1 MEYSIALN
9 TIVYLM
15 LFLFPGI
22 LFRKFYFWAAHSKQ
36 FDQGNLFERFLW
48 TMLLSIVL
56 LAAVISLFLFLRL
69 LGLPLLDS
77 LSYSTIKAIF
87 DSLSSNELPSETEI
101 ENSYFDFFTFISALY
116 LLSVILG
123 LLSYMLN
130 AKLLKFFKYNNYW
143 ENVLKGTYKKK
154 RKDSKLF
161 YGYTEADALVET
173 GEGTKLYSGKV
184 VDYFLSQQ
192 ANQLETIIL
201 TGVKRYKKIYD
212 DQGKPKES
220 KVKPIPGDNF
230 CIDNSRILNLNLTY
244 VYEEKIK
251 NSFHKRLCA
260 FIDVL
265 YVFILLGLV
274 LVLYLDLDWIL
285 LSSIPKKIT
294 FLLFSWLILHNFLD
308 LMKIIVNGQT
318 KKVKTEELLVYI
330 LFLIPFLWLTD
341 LISWWEIFIYEFF
354 AFLGIA
360 VLIAI
365 YNKLFS
371 KGPHQEGKYE

>member
-1 MEYSIALN
+1 
-9 TIVYLM
+9 M